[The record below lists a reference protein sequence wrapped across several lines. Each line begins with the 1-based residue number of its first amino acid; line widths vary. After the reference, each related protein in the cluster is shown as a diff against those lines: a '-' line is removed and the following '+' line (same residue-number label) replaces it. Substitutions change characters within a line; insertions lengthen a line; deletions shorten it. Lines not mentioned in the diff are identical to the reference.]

1 MRNLMIAIGFA
12 ATSCLLTVATPAA
25 SQGFGQIPLT
35 ADPPPASAQAAKPPA
50 HDVDS
55 VTVTGKRVPESQRDP
70 SEVLCHDELPIGSR
84 FPKKICGTRRQFTER
99 RMVDHE
105 QLYEWTQGQPLK
117 GN

>member
-1 MRNLMIAIGFA
+1 MRKMLIVMGFVTIQA
-12 ATSCLLTVATPAA
+12 LLAFGAPAA
-25 SQGFGQIPLT
+25 AQGFGQVPLT
-35 ADPPPASAQAAKPPA
+35 GDPGPAQAAKTDS
-50 HDVDS
+50 HNVDS
-55 VTVTGKRVPESQRDP
+55 VTVTGNRIPESQRDP
-70 SEVLCHDELPIGSR
+70 TQVLCHDELPIGSR